1 MKVLIVI
8 VLIELLIVAVV
19 DLKKKKIS
27 NYWLIINIILAAIF
41 HLSLKDTFPLSFEL
55 FIFPF
60 GWILGGFL
68 LFLLN
73 IMGAGDSKFLA
84 SLFLMVPVEFH
95 MVLFGK
101 LVSSTIIIGIILVSM
116 KVIRDF
122 KVIKA
127 YTLANYWAGAREAI
141 KSRFSYAPVILIA
154 WILFGVDVWF

>member
-1 MKVLIVI
+1 MKILVAI
-8 VLIELLIVAVV
+8 VLIELLIVSTV

-27 NYWLIINIILAAIF
+27 NYWFLINVILAVIF
-41 HLSLKDTFPLSFEL
+41 HFAMKDTFPFSAEI
-55 FIFPF
+55 FIFPV

-73 IMGAGDSKFLA
+73 VMGAGDSKYLA
-84 SLFLMVPVEFH
+84 SLFLMVPVEYH

-101 LVSSTIIIGIILVSM
+101 LVSSTIIVGIILLTM
-116 KVIRDF
+116 KIIKDF

-127 YTLANYWAGAREAI
+127 YTLASYWAGVREAI
-141 KSRFSYAPVILIA
+141 KSRFSYAPVILLA